1 MSQKLKNTTINALIW
16 SGIEKFSLQAIGF
29 ISTIIV
35 ARLLTPAD
43 FGLVAMITVFIAV
56 SNVFIDSGFGT
67 AIIQKKN
74 LTNEDCS
81 TVFFFNLFIAVLL
94 YLVLFFC
101 APFIADFYKQPA
113 LINLTRV
120 LGLVLVF
127 NSLGLIQ
134 ISLIQKEIKFK
145 TNTKINLFAIIIS
158 STTGITCALL
168 GFGVWSLVIQQVC
181 LSLSKTI
188 LLWLFNSWRPVFVFS
203 KSSFSHLFRFS
214 SGLLVSEILE
224 TFFQNIYYIIIG
236 RFFPASELGFFTQA
250 KKLNDVSVTTLT
262 SVVTQVAFPVFS
274 TIHDDLAKLKSAFR
288 KNIRF
293 ISFLVLPLSFCLM
306 AVSHSLIL
314 TLLKE
319 KWLPSAPLLQI
330 LCIMGIFYT
339 LDVSNMV
346 LLKSKGKSALYLKL
360 EIAKKIIAVVA
371 ILIGIRWGIFGLAWS
386 SAATLFAGYLLD
398 TITIGPLI
406 HYPINEQLKDILP
419 SFTAA
424 GVMGICVYFIGT
436 SLQLPSLIVLCIQV
450 IAAIALYLLF
460 VWILKMEELNEIRSL
475 AAKKFFEKKVRLS

>member
-1 MSQKLKNTTINALIW
+1 MTQKLKHTAINALIW

-43 FGLVAMITVFIAV
+43 FGLVAMITIFIAI

-67 AIIQKKN
+67 AIIQKKD
-74 LTNEDCS
+74 LTNADCS
-81 TVFFFNLFIAVLL
+81 TVFFFNLLIAIILYFI
-94 YLVLFFC
+94 LFFC
-101 APFIADFYKQPA
+101 APLIADFYKQPE
-113 LINLTRV
+113 LTNLTRV

-145 TNTKINLFAIIIS
+145 TNTKINLFALLIS
-158 STTGITCALL
+158 SSTGITCALL

-181 LSLSKTI
+181 LSLVKTI
-188 LLWLFNSWRPVFVFS
+188 LLWTFNKWRPVLEFS
-203 KSSFSHLFRFS
+203 KSSFHHLFRFS
-214 SGLLVSEILE
+214 SGLLLSEILE
-224 TFFQNIYYIIIG
+224 TFFQNIYYVIIG

-274 TIHDDLAKLKSAFR
+274 TIHDDVVKLKAAFR

-314 TLLKE
+314 ALLKE
-319 KWLPSAPLLQI
+319 KWLPAAPLLQI

-346 LLKSKGKSALYLKL
+346 LLKSKGKSALY
-360 EIAKKIIAVVA
+360 
-371 ILIGIRWGIFGLAWS
+371 
-386 SAATLFAGYLLD
+386 
-398 TITIGPLI
+398 
-406 HYPINEQLKDILP
+406 
-419 SFTAA
+419 
-424 GVMGICVYFIGT
+424 
-436 SLQLPSLIVLCIQV
+436 
-450 IAAIALYLLF
+450 
-460 VWILKMEELNEIRSL
+460 
-475 AAKKFFEKKVRLS
+475 